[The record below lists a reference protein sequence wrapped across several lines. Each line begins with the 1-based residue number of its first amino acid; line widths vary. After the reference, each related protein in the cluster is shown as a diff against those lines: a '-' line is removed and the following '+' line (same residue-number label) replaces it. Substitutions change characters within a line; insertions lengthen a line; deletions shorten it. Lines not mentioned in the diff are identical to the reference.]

1 MGTQINST
9 DSAFIQNSNRSTV
22 RTGGG
27 TIYQILNV
35 VVGGST
41 SYIEVWKSSDG
52 TSWAEQDHAH
62 APNSG
67 ALYSGATGAIDSA
80 GLIHIIY
87 RNEASMTPTIRYV
100 QFNTSTDLFQNDAQI
115 TTLALTEHGACGVAV
130 DSNDKPH
137 AFWTESITNMG
148 TSYRTLQ
155 YSNRISGS
163 WSTKVE
169 VYGQAS
175 TKAVDFGPSM
185 LIDNN
190 NKPQLAF
197 VVTTDGKIRAA
208 IGNANN
214 ASSFTLSDCEAST
227 DVLQVPVSI
236 ALDSS
241 NNTWISYCR
250 NNTNDFLYLVK
261 HNAADAWTTWQ
272 TPVTDS
278 KSVETGVSHG
288 GEGPVQAMAIN
299 GTTIYAIYQARAN
312 GNIVYQT
319 YTGSWSSV
327 TTLESVDADHVN
339 CKWSQ
344 YFNNGGST
352 QIDYCYTVP
361 VVDTTASW
369 NKIVLAGGSSL
380 TQSPSDSINNL
391 ADARQLGYGNLHSDS
406 VANLADAAQIA
417 LGYPLSFSDSV
428 NNLADGAVKVIG
440 VIVSATDSL
449 TALTDALVKLFSYE
463 LALTDSEAANWA
475 DSHQLLLA
483 HFLAL
488 SDSYALTDTTV
499 IRLEQREQFS
509 DSFTLSDVVVLQLG
523 TTLTLTDDSFNLA
536 DSSTQVEGQLKT
548 FTDPLTVPTDS
559 LALGYGLLITDTA
572 ATLTDALDLRGDGLL
587 LAVDTLT
594 LTDVVTVELGYRIA
608 FTDSFSLTDGYTQQG
623 TEPLAFSD
631 SFSITDSLNL
641 GYGLALTDDSF
652 NFADAYAQT
661 RHDVTNAVE
670 LELDDA
676 ISLIDSLALGYG
688 LLTTDSFTLTDSHVE
703 VLGQLT
709 TFDDSLSLTDLA
721 TFRMAHWLQF
731 EDSYVITDS
740 ESLVLGYEEAAT
752 DALNLTDNESHRL
765 SQLLSFSDAISLTDS
780 YAQLLVHLL
789 AFFETIT
796 LTDAYAAILHYLLT
810 SSDDINTFVD
820 LLVTDAPQAPG
831 IQVGVTDALA
841 TFSDE
846 VTLRLSYQLATSDSL
861 TLTDN
866 AQLALGYRASL
877 SDSLSL
883 TDAESATLGHLQ
895 SLVDSFALTDSVRT
909 GLGYEIPTADTLTLD
924 DSVVNRLGYQL
935 AANDSISL
943 DDSLQLALG
952 YFTQLTDSYL
962 LTDSQTALLGQ
973 QMLLSDSFVLSD
985 SVQLRLGYEVTLS
998 DVVLLNDFTAL
1009 NLSYSIPL
1017 SDNVAL
1023 LADSGAISTGFALI
1037 ITDNAQLLTDEISF
1051 FSIGFL
1057 RLSDV
1062 LALTDSLATSGET
1075 FLPLADLLLLT
1086 DDVDIDLRGPDLD
1099 ESLTDVLTITDAFAL
1114 MLGDELRLQLVLI
1127 DTITLSD
1134 HYFDLRRPYTPS
1146 VRRYIVVPSRA
1157 RTTRVIGTR
1166 VIVVPSRDRTT
1177 KIE

>member
-22 RTGGG
+22 RTSAG

-67 ALYSGATGAIDSA
+67 AVYSGATGAIDSA
-80 GLIHIIY
+80 GIIHIVY
-87 RNEASMTPTIRYV
+87 RNEASMTPTMRYV
-100 QFNTSTDLFQNDAQI
+100 QFNTATDLFQNDAQI
-115 TTLALTEHGACGVAV
+115 TTLSAAEHGACGVAV

-163 WSTKVE
+163 WATKVE

-197 VVTTDGKIRAA
+197 VVSTDSKIRAA

-214 ASSFTLSDCEAST
+214 ATSFTLSDCEAST

-250 NNTNDFLYLVK
+250 SATNDFLYLVK

-278 KSVETGVSHG
+278 KPVETGASHG
-288 GEGPVQAMAIN
+288 GEGPVQVIAIN

-327 TTLESVDADHVN
+327 TTLESVDADRVN

-344 YFNNGGST
+344 YFNNGGTT
-352 QIDYCYTVP
+352 QIDYCYTAS

-369 NKIVLAGGSSL
+369 NKIVLAGGGGL

-391 ADARQLGYGNLHSDS
+391 ADARQLGYGNLHADS
-406 VANLADAAQIA
+406 VANLSDAAQVAI
-417 LGYPLSFSDSV
+417 GYPLSLSDSV

-440 VIVSATDSL
+440 IITTATDSL
-449 TALTDALVKLFSYE
+449 DALTDALVKLLSYE
-463 LALTDSEAANWA
+463 LALADSEAANWA
-475 DSHQLLLA
+475 DAHQLLLA
-483 HFLAL
+483 QFLAL
-488 SDSYALTDTTV
+488 SDSYSLTDTTV
-499 IRLEQREQFS
+499 IRLEQREQFG
-509 DSFTLSDVVVLQLG
+509 DSFTLSDAVELQLG

-548 FTDPLTVPTDS
+548 FTDSLTTPTDS

-572 ATLTDALDLRGDGLL
+572 ATLTDALDLRGEGLL
-587 LAVDTLT
+587 LATDALT
-594 LTDVVTVELGYRIA
+594 LTDTVVVELGYQIS
-608 FTDSFSLTDGYTQQG
+608 FTDSLSLTDSYTQQATG
-623 TEPLAFSD
+623 LLTFSD
-631 SFSITDSLNL
+631 SFSITDLLSL
-641 GYGLALTDDSF
+641 GYGLTLADDSF
-652 NFADAYAQT
+652 NLADSYAQT
-661 RHDVTNAVE
+661 RHEVTNAVE

-676 ISLIDSLALGYG
+676 ISLTDSFALGYG
-688 LLTTDSFTLTDSHVE
+688 LLTTDALSFTDSHVE
-703 VLGQLT
+703 VIGQLI
-709 TFDDSLSLTDLA
+709 TFSDSLSLTDSASL
-721 TFRMAHWLQF
+721 RMAHIIPL
-731 EDSYVITDS
+731 EDSYIITDS
-740 ESLVLGYEEAAT
+740 ESLTLGYEKSAS
-752 DALNLTDNESHRL
+752 DALNLTDGESHRL
-765 SQLLSFSDAISLTDS
+765 GQLLEFSDAITLTDS
-780 YAQLLVHLL
+780 YAQFLAQLL
-789 AFFETIT
+789 AFSDSITI
-796 LTDAYAAILHYLLT
+796 TDAYAAILHYLLT
-810 SSDDINTFVD
+810 ASDDINTFVD
-820 LLVTDAPQAPG
+820 LLVTDAPQAPN

-846 VTLRLSYQLATSDSL
+846 VTLRLSYQLATSDSF

-866 AQLALGYRASL
+866 AQLALGYLATL
-877 SDSLSL
+877 GDVLSL
-883 TDAESATLGHLQ
+883 TDAESATLGYLQ
-895 SLVDSFALTDSVRT
+895 PLADSFALTDSART
-909 GLGYEIPTADTLTLD
+909 GLGYEIASADVLTFD
-924 DSVVNRLGYQL
+924 DSVANGLGYQL
-935 AANDSISL
+935 DATDALLLN
-943 DDSLQLALG
+943 DSLQLAFG
-952 YFTQLTDSYL
+952 YFTQLNDSFN
-962 LTDSQTALLGQ
+962 LTDSETALLGQ
-973 QMLLSDSFVLSD
+973 RLPLSDSFLLSD
-985 SVQLRLGYEVTLS
+985 SVQMQLGYEVALS
-998 DVVLLNDFTAL
+998 DVVVLSDFAVL
-1009 NLSYSIPL
+1009 NLSHSISL

-1023 LADSGAISTGFALI
+1023 LADSASISLGWTVI
-1037 ITDNAQLLTDEISF
+1037 IVDNAQLLTDEASF
-1051 FSIGFL
+1051 FSAGFL
-1057 RLSDV
+1057 RLSDT
-1062 LALTDSLATSGET
+1062 LALTDSLTTSGET
-1075 FLPLADLLLLT
+1075 FLPLADSLLLT
-1086 DDVDIDLRGPDLD
+1086 DDVDVDLRGPDLD
-1099 ESLTDVLTITDAFAL
+1099 ESLSDTFTITDAFAL
-1114 MLGDELRLQLVLI
+1114 TLGDELRLQLVLT

-1134 HYFDLRRPYTPS
+1134 HYFALRRPYTPS
-1146 VRRYIVVPSRA
+1146 IRRHIVVPSRA
-1157 RTTRVIGTR
+1157 RTAKVTSERV
-1166 VIVVPSRDRTT
+1166 VVVPPSDRTT
-1177 KIE
+1177 KVP